1 MTSILKR
8 ILFLLLIF
16 ASCFGCE
23 KENHKDADL
32 LKAKWILT
40 YIQDTNTNVFTQYP
54 SDAAK
59 TISIEFSNTSD
70 DISFWGICNRGS
82 GTYTY
87 SSVTGEIKVTDLIT
101 TLIGCKYVEWEAYTV
116 QNLYYASNYKINGN
130 DLVIYSNGEYNLYLT
145 KD

>member
-1 MTSILKR
+1 VKR
-8 ILFLLLIF
+8 IIFFLIIF
-16 ASCFGCE
+16 VPSYACE
-23 KENHKDADL
+23 KESHIDADL
-32 LKAKWILT
+32 LKTKWILS
-40 YIQDTNTNVFTQYP
+40 YIQDTKTSIITQYP

-70 DISFWGICNRGS
+70 IISFWGICNGGS

-101 TLIGCKYVEWEAYTV
+101 TLIGCKYVEWETYTV
-116 QNLYYASNYKINGN
+116 QNLYYASSYKINGN
-130 DLVIYSNGEYNLYLT
+130 DLIIYSTGEYNLYFT